1 MGIGSMQDCGLTCM
15 QALRHSV
22 GNVKRS
28 RMIST
33 EGNEPVMEPNGYLR
47 NMMDLKILILYV
59 TARLDAPVK
68 LETLYELCYIDSA
81 LSYFD
86 FCDAVPDLVHT
97 GHLCCDEQGFYS
109 ITEKGKEN
117 GRETEDSLARS
128 ARTRADALIENHRRT
143 LRRNSLISTQV
154 LARKDGE
161 ISVMLKLR
169 DGVSTLMTLELMA
182 PSEIQAHRLERA
194 FQKNAE
200 SVYQQV
206 MTILLNETE
215 KKEN

>member
-1 MGIGSMQDCGLTCM
+1 MQNCGFAVRLH
-15 QALRHSV
+15 AGHAVVNRIIL
-22 GNVKRS
+22 
-28 RMIST
+28 T
-33 EGNEPVMEPNGYLR
+33 EGNEPAMEPNGYLR

-59 TARLDAPVK
+59 TARLDAPVN

-86 FCDAVPDLVHT
+86 FCDAVPDLVYT

-128 ARTRADALIENHRRT
+128 ARTRADALIENHKRT

-154 LARKDGE
+154 LARNNGE
-161 ISVMLKLR
+161 ISVMLRLR

-194 FQKNAE
+194 FQENAE

-206 MTILLNETE
+206 MTMLLDETE
-215 KKEN
+215 KKEG